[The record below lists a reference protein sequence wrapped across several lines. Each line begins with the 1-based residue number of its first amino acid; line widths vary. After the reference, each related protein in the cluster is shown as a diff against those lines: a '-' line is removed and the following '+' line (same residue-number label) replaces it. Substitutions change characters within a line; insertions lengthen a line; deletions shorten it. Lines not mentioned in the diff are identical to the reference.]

1 MVGLGE
7 LVELSGGAKLL
18 CKQIDLGGEAVWIE
32 IERNEHEKS
41 EKVINRTHS
50 SFAYRVGDTEYVYD
64 LEAVF
69 LGEEKSAIE
78 LTLAGSSPVVG
89 GDADSLNHTPAPT
102 VPAFTASAAIVVLGL
117 LAVVYARRRRH
128 S

>member
-78 LTLAGSSPVVG
+78 LTLAGLRSQRLLRLWCWDCWRSCMRGG
-89 GDADSLNHTPAPT
+89 GDT
-102 VPAFTASAAIVVLGL
+102 VKI
-117 LAVVYARRRRH
+117 RR
-128 S
+128 

>member
-78 LTLAGSSPVVG
+78 LTLAGSSPVCVHSVCCDCGVG
-89 GDADSLNHTPAPT
+89 TAGGRVCEAAATQLKSEDNCESVRSL
-102 VPAFTASAAIVVLGL
+102 SK
-117 LAVVYARRRRH
+117 